1 MGKRWYFI
9 ISTRE
14 SRVLTDEK
22 GGEFMELTD
31 RKRLILKAVVHN
43 FAVSSEPVG
52 SAAIVNDYLPEVSS
66 ATVRNE
72 LAALEKLGLL
82 FQPHTSAGRIPT
94 NAGYRLFVDELMEKR
109 RPDVSD
115 MIEIQNAMQSSP
127 DRVAGMLRDVAE
139 VLSKVTGCMTVVT
152 TPQMS
157 RRKIRSVKLVRLDSF
172 NLVLIV
178 FAEGDAVKHSH
189 IKLDYPVDRDLAERV
204 STAVNREFSGLKM
217 EEIDER
223 SFLRLMYEFP
233 ESPDFLGR
241 ILKLIIRAV
250 EESAEID
257 TALFGTARLFDLSE
271 YKDVTKAKQLFE
283 FFNDGEAFGKIV
295 TPKIEKDGITVLIGE
310 ETGCNELSDCS
321 VSALRYLPDVSGI
334 IAVIGS
340 VRADYEKVA
349 SLLEYINRHL
359 KRVLGSGNT
368 NQLMIR
374 RNGIFLRP
382 IE

>member
-1 MGKRWYFI
+1 
-9 ISTRE
+9 
-14 SRVLTDEK
+14 
-22 GGEFMELTD
+22 MELTD
-31 RKRLILKAVVHN
+31 RKRLILKAVVRG
-43 FAVSSEPVG
+43 FAASAEPIG
-52 SAAIVNDYLPEVSS
+52 SAAIVNGYLPDVSS

-82 FQPHTSAGRIPT
+82 FQPHTSAGRVPT
-94 NAGYRLFVDELMEKR
+94 NAGYRFFVDELMEKR
-109 RPDVSD
+109 RPDVGD

-127 DRVAGMLRDVAE
+127 DRMSGMLRDVAE

-157 RRKIRSVKLVRLDSF
+157 RRKIKIIKLVRLDSF

-189 IKLDYPVDRDLAERV
+189 IKLDYPVDKELAERV
-204 STAVNREFSGLKM
+204 SVAVNREFSGLKM

-223 SFLRLMYEFP
+223 NFIRLMYEFP

-250 EESAEID
+250 EESAEIE
-257 TALFGTARLFDLSE
+257 TTLFGTAKLFDLSE
-271 YKDVTKAKQLFE
+271 YKDVTRAKQLFE
-283 FFNDGEAFGKIV
+283 FFNDGEAFGRIV
-295 TPKIEKDGITVLIGE
+295 TPKIDKSGITVLIGD
-310 ETGCNELSDCS
+310 ETECYELSDCS
-321 VSALRYLPDVSGI
+321 VSALRYLPDVSGV

-340 VRADYEKVA
+340 VRADYEKIT

-374 RNGIFLRP
+374 KNGIFPRS